1 MPFPKGLKI
10 APLLVAPLGLLSLG
24 LYEARQGL
32 TLKSFNPLPD
42 ERLPGL
48 SIVIA
53 ARDEAE
59 SIEKSLSSLLEQD
72 YPRLQVIVVDDRSSD
87 GTSDIVR
94 KVKEQHPRSDRLTII
109 HNQEL
114 PEGWLGKVHALHLGV
129 QATCHPLILLTD
141 GDIIFSRDALRRA
154 VTAQQVLGADH
165 MAVAPRFEIEGFW
178 EPTLVAYFF
187 ILFVARF
194 QPSTVHRKK
203 HRFVGVGAFN
213 MVTRQL
219 LEKMDWLK
227 PLRLQVVDD
236 LHLGLLAKS
245 RGGRQF
251 ALLGQESVSVRWF
264 RGLAGVVRGL
274 EKNAYAGL
282 NYNLPFAIAASLAA
296 ASPFWSI
303 ALIWLQ
309 GGWTWAVAWY
319 AFQVL
324 LGALASLVTGLPV
337 WSGLAFPLA
346 SLVIANTKLRS
357 ALLAEWRGAIH
368 WRGTAY
374 SLEQLR
380 QAHSDFL
387 AQERL

>member
-1 MPFPKGLKI
+1 
-10 APLLVAPLGLLSLG
+10 
-24 LYEARQGL
+24 
-32 TLKSFNPLPD
+32 
-42 ERLPGL
+42 
-48 SIVIA
+48 
-53 ARDEAE
+53 
-59 SIEKSLSSLLEQD
+59 
-72 YPRLQVIVVDDRSSD
+72 
-87 GTSDIVR
+87 
-94 KVKEQHPRSDRLTII
+94 
-109 HNQEL
+109 
-114 PEGWLGKVHALHLGV
+114 
-129 QATCHPLILLTD
+129 
-141 GDIIFSRDALRRA
+141 
-154 VTAQQVLGADH
+154 
-165 MAVAPRFEIEGFW
+165 VAPRFEIEGFW

-346 SLVIANTKLRS
+346 SLVIAYTMLRS